1 MGGRALAL
9 PPHADGRA
17 SLEKHSGHHR
27 DPNGVRPFHPADQHG
42 RAHERALDW
51 FGAWFDSGAAIASSV
66 AAVYDR
72 RRSIMRS
79 VGGQRPPLQM
89 LRRRSETAATDV
101 ASAVRDRLQLE

>member
-1 MGGRALAL
+1 MGGRALAS

-42 RAHERALDW
+42 RAHERTVDWLGARLD
-51 FGAWFDSGAAIASSV
+51 SNAAIASSV

-72 RRSIMRS
+72 LRSMMRS
-79 VGGQRPPLQM
+79 VGGHRPPLQM
-89 LRRRSETAATDV
+89 LRRRLETAATAGTLAAKV
-101 ASAVRDRLQLE
+101 FP